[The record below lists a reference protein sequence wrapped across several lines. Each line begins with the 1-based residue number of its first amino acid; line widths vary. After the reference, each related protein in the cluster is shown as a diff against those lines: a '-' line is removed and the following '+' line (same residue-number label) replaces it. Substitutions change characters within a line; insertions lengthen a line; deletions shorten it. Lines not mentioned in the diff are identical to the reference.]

1 MLRVHDYVTK
11 AIVIIVIS
19 VCLTP
24 SSALAN
30 EFLPQIQRLITDKI
44 EPWLAD
50 ETVLS
55 AVRAQNASH
64 AGMDSERIT
73 ALDTQWRDE
82 AAAGSGPLIDTVL
95 GNDLSAF
102 LIEKKD
108 ALNGVVSEIFVMDN
122 VGLNVGQSDITSD
135 YWQGDEE
142 KWQKTFAVGPGA
154 TFVDEVDFDDS
165 AESFLSQASVT
176 IVDPNTGE
184 AIGAITVGI
193 NVEKLF

>member
-55 AVRAQNASH
+55 AVRAQNANH
-64 AGMDSERIT
+64 AGMDSEQIT

>member
-1 MLRVHDYVTK
+1 MLHFHDHATK
-11 AIVIIVIS
+11 AIATIVIS
-19 VCLTP
+19 VCLAP
-24 SSALAN
+24 SPVLAN
-30 EFLPQIQRLITDKI
+30 EFRPQIQRLITDKI

-55 AVRAQNASH
+55 AVRTQNANH
-64 AGMDSERIT
+64 IGIESERIT

-82 AAAGSGPLIDTVL
+82 VAAGSGPLIDSVL

-102 LIEKKD
+102 LIEKKQ
-108 ALNGVVSEIFVMDN
+108 ALNGTVSEIFVMDN
-122 VGLNVGQSDITSD
+122 IGLNVGQSDVTSD
-135 YWQGDEE
+135 YWQGDED
-142 KWQKTFAVGPGA
+142 KWQKTFSVGPGA

-165 AESFLSQASVT
+165 AEAFLSQASMT